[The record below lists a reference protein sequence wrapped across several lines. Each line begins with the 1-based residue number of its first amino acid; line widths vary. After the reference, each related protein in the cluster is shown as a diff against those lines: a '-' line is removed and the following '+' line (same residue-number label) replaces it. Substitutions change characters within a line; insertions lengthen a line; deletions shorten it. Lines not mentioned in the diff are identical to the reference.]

1 MKVRRKNILR
11 ILAAAVALVLVL
23 VCGVAVSTNA
33 SAEAAQSPAV
43 SAEPKAVSDI
53 SVSKDDGRPVIRVG
67 TVDELLAAIASDT
80 VIELKEG
87 TYSLPEAKNYGRESG
102 NPDYLWNEAY
112 DGWEL
117 EIRNIRNLTLRG
129 AGIGYPKS
137 YSARCGHRENRNQ
150 HRSALCKCHLLQ
162 RMPEY

>member
-33 SAEAAQSPAV
+33 SAEAAQSPAF
-43 SAEPKAVSDI
+43 SAEPEAVSDI

-87 TYSLPEAKNYGRESG
+87 TNRYCG
-102 NPDYLWNEAY
+102 
-112 DGWEL
+112 
-117 EIRNIRNLTLRG
+117 
-129 AGIGYPKS
+129 S
-137 YSARCGHRENRNQ
+137 YVHHKALGH
-150 HRSALCKCHLLQ
+150 L
-162 RMPEY
+162 